1 MVNKFDKGV
10 AKDWS
15 WKTAQLKVPTLDYEM
30 LNSIAAT
37 KQAEFD
43 NIASLN
49 AMVPNALQNPDDLA
63 KQQEYRTLVNNGTQ
77 AVTDAYMK
85 SASTGAMAYRD
96 FKAQVQKAWQPG
108 GVADMLNKRY
118 SAYYAADKAIDD
130 YYKDDTSPVNK
141 ALAKKQLRDQASR
154 DTGYDPS
161 TGKFNQI
168 ATPELYKTVNINE
181 RIDSMLKEIKE
192 NGDTQFLG
200 DTNKDWWI
208 QKIKTE
214 TREPER
220 IKLAFQALAQQP
232 EYSSQ
237 IQRDADYKSMMIDP
251 EKHKAAF
258 EANQKA
264 QLDQLSTQAEKAKT
278 DKQATKDWQNTL
290 RAQGYNVEVDGDFG
304 ALTEKATKDLLE
316 KQKNAVNQN
325 ISEYDFKNQMRN
337 EVSNSYLGYALRG
350 AYKKMDKEL
359 VYNKAKEAQMDY
371 SLRKEANSIAM
382 WSAQMEFAPKPQAK
396 TTAVS
401 GLAQQLPEIQTYH
414 KDIKDQLANTEK
426 QIDQALSKSTTFKGW
441 TKENVAEAYNT
452 WNKVQGGTPEEKKA
466 NYKALLAQRSNYP
479 FTDDQIDALYN
490 EMNGIGDGV
499 IKTTLKTLGNLQ
511 SEVSRIEEGQSEI
524 ASQYIQT
531 DEGKKNLLK
540 LEPFRQKG
548 ETDEQLASRAIRDPQ
563 SFESKVVVGGNSAS
577 ELGKSFNPAN
587 WFKDDKDKKNPWN
600 VANQFIDQQN
610 SDIKNQSKNGKV
622 YNWGSLGT
630 FEIYANSGDET
641 FKPTFDGIN
650 QAIETGTGNNFTA
663 FGKAGLTFKNMD
675 GDEIKAGKSRKV
687 NNMSAAI
694 AADGSPILRV
704 GMTITDN
711 GGKPKDAYTDINVV
725 PGSVESVQLL
735 EGAQKAYVE
744 KLQAE
749 GPIAAQPYLHYIEA
763 LQGKNHES
771 VAAADTKLKSLNLN
785 NTTSEPIFIQSG
797 YDSKGNP
804 VLTDIR
810 TMGWQVTNL
819 EMDENINGYGYGLL
833 GISSTTGPGAANVMT
848 DAAGNKILVPAVGQ
862 PDKVVHNSVDGAM
875 KDRVAKNVLAKTP
888 VEVTAR
894 KVNRSGTSSSKTEI
908 TKNSKSQ

>member
-15 WKTAQLKVPTLDYEM
+15 WKTARLQVPTLDYDM

-49 AMVPNALQNPDDLA
+49 AMVPNALQNADDLA

-85 SASTGAMAYRD
+85 SVSTGAMAYRD
-96 FKAQVQKAWQPG
+96 FKNQVQKAWQPG

-118 SAYYAADKAIDD
+118 SAYFAADKAIDD
-130 YYKDDTSPVNK
+130 FYKDDTSPVNK

-161 TGKFNQI
+161 TGKYNQI
-168 ATPELYKTVNINE
+168 ATPELYKNPKINE
-181 RIDSMLKEIKE
+181 RIDAMLKEIMA

-200 DTNKDWWI
+200 DLNKSSWI

-220 IKLAFQALAQQP
+220 IKLAFQALSQQP
-232 EYSSQ
+232 EYASQ
-237 IQRDADYKSMMIDP
+237 IQRDADYRSMTIDP
-251 EKHKAAF
+251 TKHQALF

-264 QLDQLSTQAEKAKT
+264 SLDQLTTQASKAKN
-278 DKQATKDWQNTL
+278 DKQSTKDWQNLL
-290 RAQGYNVEVDGDFG
+290 RQQGYNVEADGDFG

-316 KQKNAVNQN
+316 KQKNSVNSN

-350 AYKKMDKEL
+350 AYKKTDKDL
-359 VYNKAKEAQMDY
+359 VLNKAKFEMMDY
-371 SLRKEANSIAM
+371 AVKKEANNIAM
-382 WSAQMEFAPKPQAK
+382 WAAQMEFAPKPQAN

-452 WNKVQGGTPEEKKA
+452 WNKVQGSTPEEKKA
-466 NYKALLAQRSNYP
+466 NYKALLGQKSNYP
-479 FTDDQIDALYN
+479 FTDDQVDVLYN
-490 EMNGIGDGV
+490 EMNGVGDGM
-499 IKTTLKTLGNLQ
+499 IKTTLKTLGDLQ

-531 DEGKKNLLK
+531 EEGKKNLLK
-540 LEPFRQKG
+540 LEPFRQRG
-548 ETDEQLASRAIRDPQ
+548 ETDEQLASRAIRDPE

-587 WFKDDKDKKNPWN
+587 WFGDNKKNPWN

-610 SDIKNQSKNGKV
+610 SDIKKNPSGTN

-630 FEIYANSGDET
+630 FEIYANNGDET
-641 FKPTFDGIN
+641 LKPTFDGIS
-650 QAIETGTGNNFTA
+650 QALETGTGKNFIA
-663 FGKAGLTFKNMD
+663 FGKAGVTYKNLD
-675 GDEIKAGKSRKV
+675 GDEIPAGKSRKV
-687 NNMSAAI
+687 NNITTAI
-694 AADGSPILRV
+694 GPGGVPMLRA

-711 GGKPKDAYTDINVV
+711 SGKTKDAYTDIHVV
-725 PGSVESVQLL
+725 PGSVESVQLM
-735 EGAQKAYVE
+735 EGAKKAYVE

-749 GPIAAQPYLHYIEA
+749 GPIAAQPYLDYVEA
-763 LQGKNHES
+763 LQGKKRES
-771 VAAADTKLKSLNLN
+771 VAAADITLNKLDLN
-785 NTTSEPIFIQSG
+785 NTKSEPIFIQSG

-819 EMDENINGYGYGLL
+819 EMDENIGGYGYGLL
-833 GISSTTGPGAANVMT
+833 GINSSTGNGAANVMT
-848 DAAGNKILVPAVGQ
+848 DSQGRQILVPAVGQ
-862 PDKVVHNSVDGAM
+862 PDKFVYNSTDAAM
-875 KDRVAKNVLAKTP
+875 KDRVAKGILSTTP
-888 VEVTAR
+888 VEVTER
-894 KVNRSGTSSSKTEI
+894 RVNRSGTSSSKTEI
-908 TKNSKSQ
+908 TKTSKSE